1 MPANLPPQYYKLEH
15 EYSKER
21 DPSEKL
27 RLVEEMLRT
36 IPKHKGTT
44 HLQADLKTKISRLK
58 KQIAEPKKGGA
69 TRQTTLQDHVEREGA
84 GQIILIG
91 APNCGKSSLVDA
103 FTNAEPLIAD
113 YPYSTREPLTGMMD
127 YQAVQLQLIDTP
139 PISTDQYDSYLS
151 NLVRNADIVTL
162 VCDLAD
168 PKMVENINIV
178 IDRLEEKRILLKPTA
193 DKRHEDP
200 SYKIQKTII
209 CGHKEYEDESG
220 DQFDRLKRRF
230 PDYVIVGTS
239 ILDDVS
245 LDQLKKAMFDSLG
258 VMRVFTKQ
266 IGKPV
271 DPSDPVVLPI
281 GGTVEDA
288 ANAIH
293 KDFGRKLKFAKIWGE
308 DKFDGQRVKAD
319 FVLSDGDQV
328 EFHI

>member
-27 RLVEEMLRT
+27 RLAEEMLRT

-44 HLQADLKTKISRLK
+44 HLQADLKTKISKLK
-58 KQIAEPKKGGA
+58 KQIAEPKKSGG
-69 TRQTTLQDHVEREGA
+69 TRQATLQDHVDREGA

-91 APNCGKSSLVDA
+91 PPNSGKSSLLDV

-113 YPYSTREPLTGMMD
+113 YPYSTREPLTGMMNFES
-127 YQAVQLQLIDTP
+127 VQLQLIDSP
-139 PISTDQYDSYLS
+139 PISVDKYENYLS
-151 NLVRNADIVTL
+151 NLIRNADIVTL

-168 PKMVENINIV
+168 PKMIENVNIV
-178 IDRLEEKRILLKPTA
+178 IDRLEEKRILLRPQV
-193 DKRHEDP
+193 DERHEDP
-200 SYKIQKTII
+200 SFKIQKAII
-209 CGHKEYEDESG
+209 CAHKEYEDETG
-220 DQFDRLKRRF
+220 EQLDRLKRRF
-230 PDYVIVGTS
+230 PDYVIVATS

-245 LDQLKKAMFDSLG
+245 LEQLKKAMFDSLG

-266 IGKPV
+266 IGKPI
-271 DPSDPVVLPI
+271 DPNDPVVLPI

-308 DKFDGQRVKAD
+308 DKFDGQRVKSD
-319 FVLSDGDQV
+319 FVLSDGDSV